1 MIWKSNGSLGK
12 RKSCHAAGTAFTV
25 TGSTRLLYW
34 TGCYRGRVRYNM
46 GGYGSGGQNKTHRRL
61 ENFHRIDSFSFY
73 GYLKGDKYL
82 SCKETVK
89 YPIISG
95 NIVYY
100 VGEGMAEIREGD
112 SYTDL
117 ILSSVPGIGGKSTRL
132 YFHCPYCGKRVR
144 YLYRRQERY
153 LCRDCAK
160 LNYASQQKSGMDEMR
175 LKMEHIVEKKL
186 GYTWWRKDY
195 PDTPIQDLWHIP
207 KPPYMRWEKYERIMQ
222 EFRHLQKDYER
233 EFWVGLARC
242 SMLSGREKRV

>member
-1 MIWKSNGSLGK
+1 
-12 RKSCHAAGTAFTV
+12 
-25 TGSTRLLYW
+25 
-34 TGCYRGRVRYNM
+34 M
-46 GGYGSGGQNKTHRRL
+46 GGYGSGGHNKTHRKL
-61 ENFHRIDSFSFY
+61 ENFHRIDSFAFY
-73 GYLKGDKYL
+73 HYLMGDKYL
-82 SCKETVK
+82 SCKTTVQ
-89 YPIISG
+89 YHRGDIIYH
-95 NIVYY
+95 V
-100 VGEGMAEIREGD
+100 EDKTAEIKTGAF
-112 SYTDL
+112 YIDL
-117 ILSSVPGIGGKSTRL
+117 PLSRIHGIDGKSVRM

-144 YLYRRQERY
+144 YLYRRQEDY
-153 LCRDCAK
+153 MCRNCAK